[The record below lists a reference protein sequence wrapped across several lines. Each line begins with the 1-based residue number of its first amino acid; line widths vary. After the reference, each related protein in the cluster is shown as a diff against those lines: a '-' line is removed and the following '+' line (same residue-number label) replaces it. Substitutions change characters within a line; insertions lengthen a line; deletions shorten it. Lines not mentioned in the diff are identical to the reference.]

1 MESPGCCWR
10 QPRLE
15 RGWRP
20 PPRPLAM
27 QALPPQ
33 GVWGSQQT
41 HPTATPVFLS
51 RPGLHACVLRCFSR
65 DPMDCGPPGSSVR
78 GILQARVLEWVA
90 IPFSR
95 ASSPPRDRTRVSYVS
110 CIGRWVLT
118 TSATWEAL
126 VHSDQ
131 RQKWRCFAMGNEV
144 NSDTSFPRCRVHQ
157 GDEGIYSGFLRSY
170 EVLVRDYWER
180 NLAYFS
186 AHIGQNSFGLRAK
199 KQDNFYVL
207 SYYLILLFCQI
218 IDLEQRGGE
227 RDFSWQNI

>member
-1 MESPGCCWR
+1 MSDSLQTLEVYIAHQSPLSSNISQSFLKLMSIELMIPANHLILCHSLHLASVLAHQAPLSVGFSRHEYWSGLPFPSPGH
-10 QPRLE
+10 
-15 RGWRP
+15 
-20 PPRPLAM
+20 
-27 QALPPQ
+27 LP
-33 GVWGSQQT
+33 
-41 HPTATPVFLS
+41 HP
-51 RPGLHACVLRCFSR
+51 GIE
-65 DPMDCGPPGSSVR
+65 PGSLTCPALA
-78 GILQARVLEWVA
+78 GG
-90 IPFSR
+90 FF
-95 ASSPPRDRTRVSYVS
+95 
-110 CIGRWVLT
+110 T

-199 KQDNFYVL
+199 KQDSFYVL

>member
-1 MESPGCCWR
+1 MESLGGCWR

-20 PPRPLAM
+20 PPRPPAM

-41 HPTATPVFLS
+41 RPTVTPVFLS
-51 RPGLHACVLRCFSR
+51 RPGPHACVLRCFSR

-90 IPFSR
+90 IPFSGHLPHPGIEPGSLTCP
-95 ASSPPRDRTRVSYVS
+95 ALA
-110 CIGRWVLT
+110 GGFFT

-131 RQKWRCFAMGNEV
+131 RQKWRCFALGNEV
-144 NSDTSFPRCRVHQ
+144 SSDTTFPRCRVHQ

-170 EVLVRDYWER
+170 EVLIRDYWDR
-180 NLAYFS
+180 NFACFS
-186 AHIGQNSFGLRAK
+186 VHIGQNSFGLRAK
-199 KQDNFYVL
+199 KQDNLYVL
-207 SYYLILLFCQI
+207 SYYLI
-218 IDLEQRGGE
+218 
-227 RDFSWQNI
+227 